1 MNNLEK
7 DIINQFNDFPDLLKT
22 KTRDII
28 FEGFNSKN
36 DLRNLEEY
44 SLSEIEDINKEI

>member
-7 DIINQFNDFPDLLKT
+7 DNQFNDFPDLLKT
-22 KTRDII
+22 NIRDII
-28 FEGFNSKN
+28 FEDINSKN
-36 DLRNLEEY
+36 DLHNLEEY